1 MTKFSGRWRIVPA
14 TDEFEDEDALDV
26 FETYKEIRKRMQEK
40 KMGCGCCKGPG
51 TTWALTGTVKGK
63 IEALKGRTR
72 CPLCQEKGHWKKECP
87 KRASSSAAGQRFG
100 RASAS
105 SDAMVADSS
114 SIDPTAFGGEYFIEP
129 EDIENL
135 EIFLAGRDGDVD
147 VVVANR
153 EEAIGDQ
160 DEVRGDF
167 ERDLRKFFKLSGQSD
182 DKSDSDAHMI
192 ECADLAEHGVPDTAC
207 RRTLVGESVLKRMT
221 EVLRESGLQLRL
233 DWL

>member
-1 MTKFSGRWRIVPA
+1 M
-14 TDEFEDEDALDV
+14 
-26 FETYKEIRKRMQEK
+26 
-40 KMGCGCCKGPG
+40 
-51 TTWALTGTVKGK
+51 
-63 IEALKGRTR
+63 
-72 CPLCQEKGHWKKECP
+72 
-87 KRASSSAAGQRFG
+87 
-100 RASAS
+100 
-105 SDAMVADSS
+105 
-114 SIDPTAFGGEYFIEP
+114 
-129 EDIENL
+129 

-233 DWL
+233 EWL